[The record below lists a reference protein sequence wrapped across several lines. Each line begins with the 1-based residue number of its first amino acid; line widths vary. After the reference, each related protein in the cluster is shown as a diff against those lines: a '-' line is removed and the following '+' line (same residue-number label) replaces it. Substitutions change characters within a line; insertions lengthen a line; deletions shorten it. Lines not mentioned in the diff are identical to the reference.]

1 MSSSSLRHHR
11 HLPRKS
17 AVALLTLG
25 IVTGLAAPAFA
36 WHPDLTGEVA
46 CAASGQQVVT
56 WTVTNSEM
64 ADSENSTMT
73 VDQIAV
79 SSGTVGP
86 IGVGTTFPGQPE
98 AGSTQTST
106 TELPGSQTGEV
117 TLTVRA
123 DWEGADQDVE
133 RSVSVTLPGTCVEPV
148 TTTTTLPPTTTTT
161 QAPLTVAAAPTTTTT
176 TTAAPQVLGEVLV
189 APVVAPVAELPRTGA
204 PINTTLLTGAIA
216 LMLGAAALRFGKKK
230 TAA

>member
-1 MSSSSLRHHR
+1 LSSSAFRHHR
-11 HLPRKS
+11 LPRKS

-25 IVTGLAAPAFA
+25 IVTALATPAFA
-36 WHPDLTGEVA
+36 HTPDLTGEVV
-46 CAASGQQVVT
+46 CATNGHQVVT
-56 WTVTNSEM
+56 WTVTNSETVEG
-64 ADSENSTMT
+64 SNLTMT
-73 VDQIAV
+73 VDEITV
-79 SSGTVGP
+79 SSGTVDP
-86 IGVGTTFPGQPE
+86 ISAGTVFPPQPE
-98 AGSTQTST
+98 AGSTQTAT
-106 TELPGSQTGEV
+106 TDLPGSEAGVV
-117 TLTVRA
+117 TLTVA
-123 DWEGADQDVE
+123 GTWSDDWKESQSA
-133 RSVSVTLPGTCVEPV
+133 SVTLPGTCEEPV

-189 APVVAPVAELPRTGA
+189 APVVAPAAELPRTGA